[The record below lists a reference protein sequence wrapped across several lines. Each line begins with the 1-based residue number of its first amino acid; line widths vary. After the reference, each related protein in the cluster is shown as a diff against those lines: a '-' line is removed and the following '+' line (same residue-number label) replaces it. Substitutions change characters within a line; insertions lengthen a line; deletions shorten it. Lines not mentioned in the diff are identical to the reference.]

1 VTAKAN
7 GTVMKKD
14 TLNLIVG
21 VPTFVL
27 SDTTN
32 NPLTLWTITGTP
44 TSAPK
49 WSATTSSFHS
59 APNSY
64 TDSPSGNYVAN
75 STITMTL
82 TNPVNLTGYTN
93 PRLTFYTKYDIES
106 DWDYGQVKIST
117 NNGST
122 WIPLQG
128 QYTNPGTGS
137 FQPNGQPLYDGT
149 RADWVREEISLASYI
164 SNQFKVRFE
173 LKTDGSQQRDGWFVD
188 DIGIIY
194 YTVVPVELTN
204 FTATPG
210 NENVLLKWS
219 TAAESNNRGFEILR
233 KKSEESGWIT
243 IGYMEGNGTTTETQQ
258 YKFVDKNPLVGKNIY
273 RLKQIDFDGTYKL
286 FNTVETDFSGVK
298 DYALEQNY
306 PNPFN
311 PSTQIKYALPQS
323 GYVTLKVYNLLGAEV
338 TTLVNEFKEAGRYS
352 IELNAS
358 NERLNLSSGVYVYS
372 IRVNGFVQTRKM
384 MVLK

>member
-1 VTAKAN
+1 
-7 GTVMKKD
+7 
-14 TLNLIVG
+14 
-21 VPTFVL
+21 
-27 SDTTN
+27 
-32 NPLTLWTITGTP
+32 
-44 TSAPK
+44 
-49 WSATTSSFHS
+49 
-59 APNSY
+59 
-64 TDSPSGNYVAN
+64 
-75 STITMTL
+75 
-82 TNPVNLTGYTN
+82 
-93 PRLTFYTKYDIES
+93 
-106 DWDYGQVKIST
+106 
-117 NNGST
+117 
-122 WIPLQG
+122 
-128 QYTNPGTGS
+128 
-137 FQPNGQPLYDGT
+137 
-149 RADWVREEISLASYI
+149 
-164 SNQFKVRFE
+164 
-173 LKTDGSQQRDGWFVD
+173 
-188 DIGIIY
+188 
-194 YTVVPVELTN
+194 VELTN